1 MDDNKT
7 IRLLVVEESANEA
20 EVIFRSLRKSR
31 YSLIHPRHIED
42 DEDLGIALNAQEWD
56 LIIAIPEVGDFTIA
70 KIHDKLIQSKIMLP
84 IIVIVGELDGAIIA
98 KMLTDGATQVI
109 PDEDDKCLSIVVSRE
124 LEHLTK
130 HRQNQTLEH
139 LYQESQ
145 KHNHLLLDSSLDA
158 IAYVQDGIHIY
169 ANPSYL
175 KMFDYKSM
183 DDLLLIMDL
192 ISPHEQTKFNDFLR
206 DFMTN
211 KRLAESKIELDGL
224 KANEKQFKIK
234 MVMSQA
240 NYNNEPCVQ
249 VIIHDQSWKQRDPVT
264 GLLNSQYFIQLLS
277 EALVEAKRERS
288 VLFYIALDNFSKIKE
303 NIGVGA
309 YEPLIKN
316 IAVLLDK
323 ISDGG
328 DFARFSDNVFTLL
341 IADDDGE
348 KYKEAAKFAD
358 KLRQTVESSVTE
370 LANKS
375 LVVTCSIGITQVL
388 SSAGSPQNILTA
400 ARNACKIAQEKGGNR
415 FEIYK
420 ISLEKEG
427 SSAMAQLIETAIEE
441 ERLSL
446 FYQPIVSLHAENTE
460 IYEVCLRM
468 VDSDGNPVSTGE
480 MFQEAEK
487 HNLNLKLDMWVIRQ
501 SVKILVAQI
510 KKKHHTHFFIKLSAQ
525 SLQKKEILVYIAQLL
540 KKTKLPG
547 EHLIF
552 EFREAVALNQI
563 SLTKAFIKQVNK
575 FKCKTALEHF
585 GKETNFETVLQHLP
599 VNYVKIDASYS
610 KDLLDSEEQ
619 QTALKN
625 IVQLTKKTG
634 QQTIA
639 VAVEDANC
647 LAILWEHTIDFAQGH
662 YIQEPLGELE
672 FDFSGEE

>member
-1 MDDNKT
+1 
-7 IRLLVVEESANEA
+7 
-20 EVIFRSLRKSR
+20 
-31 YSLIHPRHIED
+31 
-42 DEDLGIALNAQEWD
+42 
-56 LIIAIPEVGDFTIA
+56 
-70 KIHDKLIQSKIMLP
+70 
-84 IIVIVGELDGAIIA
+84 
-98 KMLTDGATQVI
+98 
-109 PDEDDKCLSIVVSRE
+109 
-124 LEHLTK
+124 
-130 HRQNQTLEH
+130 
-139 LYQESQ
+139 
-145 KHNHLLLDSSLDA
+145 
-158 IAYVQDGIHIY
+158 
-169 ANPSYL
+169 
-175 KMFDYKSM
+175 
-183 DDLLLIMDL
+183 
-192 ISPHEQTKFNDFLR
+192 
-206 DFMTN
+206 
-211 KRLAESKIELDGL
+211 
-224 KANEKQFKIK
+224 
-234 MVMSQA
+234 
-240 NYNNEPCVQ
+240 
-249 VIIHDQSWKQRDPVT
+249 
-264 GLLNSQYFIQLLS
+264 
-277 EALVEAKRERS
+277 
-288 VLFYIALDNFSKIKE
+288 
-303 NIGVGA
+303 
-309 YEPLIKN
+309 
-316 IAVLLDK
+316 
-323 ISDGG
+323 
-328 DFARFSDNVFTLL
+328 
-341 IADDDGE
+341 
-348 KYKEAAKFAD
+348 
-358 KLRQTVESSVTE
+358 
-370 LANKS
+370 
-375 LVVTCSIGITQVL
+375 
-388 SSAGSPQNILTA
+388 
-400 ARNACKIAQEKGGNR
+400 ACKIAQEKGGNR